1 MPRVFEGG
9 VSSGGHKFAI
19 IVSQFNRTIAQR
31 LLDGAVEC
39 FQRHGVDTD
48 HDVDIYHCPGA
59 FEIPGVASIITMNSD
74 YNAVVCLGAIVRGET
89 PHFEYIAQECARGIG
104 SLARER
110 KIPLLFGVLTTD
122 TYEQAMER
130 SGGSVGNKGWDAA
143 LGAVTMANL
152 YTQLINKPKRN

>member
-9 VSSGGHKFAI
+9 VSSGGQKFAI
-19 IVSQFNRTIAQR
+19 IVSQFNQTVTKR

-39 FQRHGVDTD
+39 FQRHGVNTD
-48 HDVDIYHCPGA
+48 GDVDIYYCPGA
-59 FEIPGVASIITMNSD
+59 FEIPGVASLITLNGD
-74 YNAVVCLGAIVRGET
+74 YDAVVCLGAIIRGET

-110 KIPLLFGVLTTD
+110 KIPLLFGILTTD
-122 TYEQAMER
+122 TYDQAMER

-143 LGAVTMANL
+143 HGAITMANL

>member
-9 VSSGGHKFAI
+9 VTSGGHKFAI
-19 IVSQFNRTIAQR
+19 IVSQFNQTVTKR

-48 HDVDIYHCPGA
+48 ADIDVYYCPGA
-59 FEIPGVASIITMNSD
+59 FEIPGVASLITANGEYD
-74 YNAVVCLGAIVRGET
+74 AVVCLGAIVRGET

-110 KIPLLFGVLTTD
+110 KVPLLFGILTTD
-122 TYEQAMER
+122 TYDQALER

-143 LGAVTMANL
+143 LGAITMANL